1 MKHIFVVNP
10 IAGAKNSTEEIRE
23 KLSEYTDYDITVYET
38 EDAKA
43 ATEYIRDYCKT
54 HTDEP
59 VRFYACGGDGT
70 INEVADGIY
79 GFSHASMSCYP
90 CGSGN
95 DYVRYYGGKKRF
107 LDLKAL
113 MDAPDE
119 EVDLMRIGDRVSV
132 NVVNFGFD
140 TVVARTMNRV
150 RRKRIIGGKNSYP
163 TGIVYA
169 LFKGMKTKCTVT
181 ADGEVLNP
189 SGVILLCTV
198 AHGQYVGSGFRCAPR
213 SDNKDGMIEVCLVK
227 PVSRLRFLSLIAAYR
242 KGTHLDDPRF
252 EKFVTYKQVKSLH
265 IEAEEGFGLTIDGE
279 LADGSSFD
287 VEVLPRAVRFAVP
300 GLNEQ
305 KNESASETVC
315 ETV

>member
-1 MKHIFVVNP
+1 MKHVIVVNP
-10 IAGAKNSTEEIRE
+10 AAGPKNSLGAIRAEVESLSGYDTEI
-23 KLSEYTDYDITVYET
+23 YET
-38 EDAKA
+38 KGKGDAFSFVRA
-43 ATEYIRDYCKT
+43 YLAE
-54 HTDEP
+54 HPSES

-70 INEVADGIY
+70 LGEVAGGAY
-79 GFSHASMSCYP
+79 GAPNASISCYP

-95 DYVRYYGGKKRF
+95 DYVRYYGGKERF
-107 LDLKAL
+107 LDFKAL

-163 TGIVYA
+163 TGIIYA
-169 LFKGMKTKCTVT
+169 LIKGMKTKCTVT

-213 SDNKDGMIEVCLVK
+213 SDNKDGMIEVCLIK
-227 PVSRLRFLSLIAAYR
+227 PVSRLRFLSLISAYR
-242 KGTHLDDPRF
+242 KGTHLDNPRF
-252 EKFVTYKQVKSLH
+252 KKFVTYRQVKSLH

-279 LADGSSFD
+279 LADGASFD
-287 VEVLPRAVRFAVP
+287 IEIMPCAIRFAVP
-300 GLNEQ
+300 GLEAEQ
-305 KNESASETVC
+305 GAC
-315 ETV
+315 EATTEVL